1 MTKLTGTVL
10 VILIAAPACFVDEG
24 PHPCGSSG
32 SGPSSGS
39 DSGSDSGSGTGLEG
53 SSSSGLCEGVGGVGA
68 DDPCCAVHQ
77 CLLAAG
83 EQACEQQEACNAM
96 VDPGTVCGDQL
107 CDGVECSECP

>member
-1 MTKLTGTVL
+1 MTKLTVL
-10 VILIAAPACFVDEG
+10 VILTAAPACFVDEG

-32 SGPSSGS
+32 SGPSSGTGS
-39 DSGSDSGSGTGLEG
+39 STGSGPSSGTGSG
-53 SSSSGLCEGVGGVGA
+53 GSSGLCDGVGGVGA

-83 EQACEQQEACNAM
+83 EQACEQQGACNAL